1 MTESDAPTERGVRP
15 AIDRKRNRGHA
26 AAGGRILVAGI
37 GTAATVT
44 LAAFMSRAE
53 TAVDQPMPSVAELPA
68 VAAPA
73 PTTAPRTVI
82 QVVVVRRRAPGEAG
96 APTPAAV
103 GRAAPSV
110 TAPRPAPA
118 PAPSVAPPVARS
130 HAS

>member
-1 MTESDAPTERGVRP
+1 MTDSEPARERAVRP
-15 AIDRKRNRGHA
+15 GTDRKRRRGHA

-44 LAAFMSRAE
+44 LAAFMSRSEAATE
-53 TAVDQPMPSVAELPA
+53 QPSPAVVELPA

-73 PTTAPRTVI
+73 SAGPKTVI
-82 QVVVVRRRAPGEAG
+82 QVVVRRRAPGAAG
-96 APTPAAV
+96 APAPAAL

-110 TAPRPAPA
+110 TTPRPAPA
-118 PAPSVAPPVARS
+118 PAPAVAVPVARS